1 MSLDIDNLI
10 LSGAVEIAA
19 IDAETGE
26 FLYQFT
32 PKLKEVEP
40 ELYKRHLQK
49 MHEDVMLFWQKGFI
63 HIDGMDGNDPKISLT
78 DMAFDKNAI
87 ATLSQEEMYFL
98 NEMKRV
104 LKVV

>member
-1 MSLDIDNLI
+1 MDIDSLI
-10 LSGAVEIAA
+10 LSGAVEVAA
-19 IDAETGE
+19 IDADTGE

-32 PKLKEVEP
+32 PKLQEVEP

-49 MHEDVMLFWQKGFI
+49 MHQDVMLFWEKGFI
-63 HIDGMDGNDPKISLT
+63 NIDGMDGDEPKISLT

-87 ATLSQEEMYFL
+87 ATLNEEELHFL

-104 LKVV
+104 LKVI